1 MISTPNGQAAI
12 VLGISDDPKQIY
24 QLSWEGSELKW
35 SYIGDLKT
43 PRSGGSLIPESEG
56 TFEIMWIPNE
66 LTDCTTPN

>member
-12 VLGISDDPKQIY
+12 VLGISNNPKQIY

-43 PRSGGSLIPESEG
+43 PRAGG

-66 LTDCTTPN
+66 LTNCTIQT

>member
-12 VLGISDDPKQIY
+12 VLGISDNPKQIY

-43 PRSGGSLIPESEG
+43 TRAEG